1 MNPAIRQ
8 VLTTLFETGVA
19 AARGE
24 DVLTAHSSLRGDAW
38 HYDGPGGPL
47 AMPLPPKAGE
57 GRVLVFGAGK
67 AAASLA
73 LGLERVLGDRIDD
86 GVVIVKHGHRE
97 QLRRVRI
104 LEASHPVP
112 DQSCL
117 DATEGLLRALRSTT
131 AADTIFF
138 VLSGGTSSL
147 LVKPAPGLSLDVI
160 QATGRLLVNSGAAID
175 EINTVRKHVSAIS
188 GGRLRL
194 HARTAAFCTL
204 AICDVVDDD
213 VATIGSGPTIP
224 DPSTFVDALAVVDR
238 YQLRDEL
245 PREIVAHLERG
256 VRGDAPE
263 TPKDDGAYPQ
273 SPLRIVASNR
283 VSLETCAQRARALG
297 YRVEVVEA
305 QMQGNTHEAARRFAS
320 ALRRAASGGAPTVLL
335 AGGETTLAVRG
346 NGRGGRNQELAL
358 VAALE
363 LEGAANVGLLSA
375 GTDGTDGPTDAA
387 GAFADGST
395 IDRAREAG
403 MDAMDYLLRNDTY
416 PFWQALGDLHR
427 TGPTGTNVMDLVI
440 GIFFAASAPGVGAAK

>member
-1 MNPAIRQ
+1 MNPATRR
-8 VLTTLFETGVA
+8 LLADLFDGAVA

-24 DVLTAHSSLRGDAW
+24 AVLTAYSSLHDDAW

-47 AMPLPPKAGE
+47 AMPLPRKSGE
-57 GRVLVFGAGK
+57 GRVLAYGAGK

-73 LGLERVLGDRIDD
+73 LGLESVLGDRVDA

-97 QLRRVRI
+97 QLQRIRI

-117 DATEGLLRALRSTT
+117 DATEELLRTLQSTT

-138 VLSGGTSSL
+138 VLSGGASSL
-147 LVKPAPGLSLDVI
+147 LVKPAPGLSLDVV
-160 QATGRLLVNSGAAID
+160 QTTGRLLVNSGAAID

-204 AICDVVDDD
+204 AISDVVDDD
-213 VATIGSGPTIP
+213 VATLGSGPTIP
-224 DPSTFVDALAVVDR
+224 DPSTFPDALAVIDR
-238 YQLRDEL
+238 YRLRSEL
-245 PREIVAHLERG
+245 PGEIVVHLQSG
-256 VRGDAPE
+256 ARGDVSE
-263 TPKDDGAYPQ
+263 TPKDDASYPA

-283 VSLETCAQRARALG
+283 VSLETCAGRARELG
-297 YRVEVVEA
+297 YRVEVVDR
-305 QMQGNTHEAARRFAS
+305 QMHGHTHEAARRFAS
-320 ALRRAASGGAPTVLL
+320 ALRDAQRSGTATVLL
-335 AGGETTLAVRG
+335 AGGETTLAVQG
-346 NGRGGRNQELAL
+346 SGRGGRNQEFAL

-363 LEGAANVGLLSA
+363 LQGVPNVGLLSA

-395 IDRAREAG
+395 IDRANAAG
-403 MDAMDYLLRNDTY
+403 IDPMDRLRRNDSY
-416 PFWQALGDLHR
+416 PFWQTLGDLHH

-440 GIFFAASAPGVGAAK
+440 GVAQGA